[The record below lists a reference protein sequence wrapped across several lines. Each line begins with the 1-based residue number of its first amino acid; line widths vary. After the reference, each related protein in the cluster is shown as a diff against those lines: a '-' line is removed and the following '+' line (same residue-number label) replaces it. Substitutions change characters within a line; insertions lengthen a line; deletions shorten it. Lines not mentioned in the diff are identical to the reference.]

1 MILYHEPCGSPA
13 QIKRGDKIRFDKSTH
28 RYQFKFEQSTTVV
41 HSDVVDEDIKASV
54 FLSYLPKG
62 MGVLRETDLAVIT
75 TGTVA
80 LAT

>member
-28 RYQFKFEQSTTVV
+28 RYQFKFEQSTTVA
-41 HSDVVDEDIKASV
+41 HPDVVDEDIKASV

-62 MGVLRETDLAVIT
+62 FVNGHFISDVE
-75 TGTVA
+75 GKWNS
-80 LAT
+80 